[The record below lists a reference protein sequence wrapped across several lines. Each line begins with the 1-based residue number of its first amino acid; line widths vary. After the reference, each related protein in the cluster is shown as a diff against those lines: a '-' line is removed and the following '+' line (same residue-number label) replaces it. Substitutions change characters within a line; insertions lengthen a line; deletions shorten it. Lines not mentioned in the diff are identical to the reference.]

1 MEAVMTDVLAR
12 STGPGRVD
20 PASRAGTSARRSAPV
35 ARDSSVDAIRV
46 ALLVVVFALHAMMVG
61 VSLGPDG
68 PVLENALEG
77 RPWFAA
83 VSWVVQIMPL
93 FFIAGGFSSF
103 HHWRSMRQRG
113 ASGADYVRAR
123 VERLVRPAV
132 VLVAVVAAALVA
144 LSLAGLPPEMVAT
157 AGFRIGQPL
166 WFLGVYLATSALV
179 PLMVRAHERAR
190 VLTPIV
196 LLASVVAVDVLRF
209 STGLDGVGFLNLLL
223 VWLLVQ
229 QLGFHLADGALDRL
243 TPAAL
248 WSIAAGALALLGV
261 ITAATPYSADM
272 YENLNPPTVCL
283 VVLGVA
289 QLALFQLA
297 RPRIRAWAR
306 RADAS
311 RQISAVG
318 ERAMTV
324 YLWHMP
330 VLVGLA
336 GALLVA
342 NAAFGLAL
350 PEPMSASWWATR
362 PLWLS
367 TAAVA
372 VVCVTLVFARFERAR
387 RAAPGRDAASGTA
400 STPATAPASAPT
412 SRRAAAFD
420 AACGVAGVAVVLV
433 AGFGPVQAGI
443 ALALLTIAL
452 LGSTS
457 IGPVL
462 ARATAALRAQRKS
475 RRNGIAMA
483 SQAATTA

>member
-1 MEAVMTDVLAR
+1 MTDVQAP
-12 STGPGRVD
+12 STD
-20 PASRAGTSARRSAPV
+20 HGTAAAARRSPAVPHDSAV

-61 VSLGPDG
+61 VSVGPDG

-77 RPWFAA
+77 QSWFAA

-103 HHWRSMRQRG
+103 LHWRSMRARG

-123 VERLVRPAV
+123 IERLVRPAI
-132 VLVAVVAAALVA
+132 VLVGVVAAALVA
-144 LSLAGLPPEMVAT
+144 LSLAGLAPELVAT

-179 PLMVRAHERAR
+179 PVMVRAHERAR
-190 VLTPIV
+190 VLTPIA
-196 LLASVVAVDVLRF
+196 LLAGVVAVDLLRL
-209 STGLDGVGFLNLLL
+209 STGLEGLGFVNLLL

-229 QLGFHLADGALDRL
+229 QLGFHLADGTLDRCS
-243 TPAAL
+243 PAAL
-248 WSIAAGALALLGV
+248 WSVAGGALALLAT
-261 ITAATPYSADM
+261 ITLSGPYSADM
-272 YENLNPPTVCL
+272 YENLNPPNVCL

-297 RPRIRAWAR
+297 RPRIRAWVE

-311 RQISAVG
+311 RLVSAVG

-336 GALLVA
+336 GVLLVA
-342 NAAFGLAL
+342 EARIGFAL
-350 PEPMSASWWATR
+350 PEPMSAGWWASR
-362 PLWLS
+362 PMWLAV
-367 TAAVA
+367 AAV
-372 VVCVTLVFARFERAR
+372 VVVGVTLVFARFERAPQGARPVMR
-387 RAAPGRDAASGTA
+387 RSSTAGSAAIDAL
-400 STPATAPASAPT
+400 
-412 SRRAAAFD
+412 
-420 AACGVAGVAVVLV
+420 CGVTGVAVVLV
-433 AGFGPVQAGI
+433 TGFGPVQAAI

-452 LGSTS
+452 RGSANLGAAFA
-457 IGPVL
+457 G
-462 ARATAALRAQRKS
+462 ATAAMRNQRRS
-475 RRNGIAMA
+475 RRNGIATA
-483 SQAATTA
+483 SQAATAA

>member
-1 MEAVMTDVLAR
+1 
-12 STGPGRVD
+12 
-20 PASRAGTSARRSAPV
+20 
-35 ARDSSVDAIRV
+35 
-46 ALLVVVFALHAMMVG
+46 
-61 VSLGPDG
+61 
-68 PVLENALEG
+68 
-77 RPWFAA
+77 
-83 VSWVVQIMPL
+83 
-93 FFIAGGFSSF
+93 
-103 HHWRSMRQRG
+103 
-113 ASGADYVRAR
+113 
-123 VERLVRPAV
+123 
-132 VLVAVVAAALVA
+132 
-144 LSLAGLPPEMVAT
+144 
-157 AGFRIGQPL
+157 
-166 WFLGVYLATSALV
+166 
-179 PLMVRAHERAR
+179 
-190 VLTPIV
+190 
-196 LLASVVAVDVLRF
+196 
-209 STGLDGVGFLNLLL
+209 
-223 VWLLVQ
+223 
-229 QLGFHLADGALDRL
+229 
-243 TPAAL
+243 
-248 WSIAAGALALLGV
+248 
-261 ITAATPYSADM
+261 M

-311 RQISAVG
+311 RPISAVG

-350 PEPMSASWWATR
+350 PEPMSAGWWATR

-387 RAAPGRDAASGTA
+387 RAAPGRDAAAAG
-400 STPATAPASAPT
+400 TAPAPAPT

-462 ARATAALRAQRKS
+462 ARATAALRAQRRS